1 MKIFGI
7 SALTAC
13 LALVAMQPASAGD
26 PQAGEK
32 LATQSCAACHGKD
45 GVSIATLYPNLCG
58 QKADYLVAQLK
69 ALRDGTRPSPIMG
82 PMAKGLS
89 DTDIENAAAYFSAL
103 RCP

>member
-7 SALTAC
+7 SALAAC
-13 LALVAMQPASAGD
+13 LVLAAVPAFAGD

-32 LATQSCAACHGKD
+32 LASQSCAACHGKD
-45 GVSIATLYPNLCG
+45 GVSIAALYPNLCG

-82 PMAKGLS
+82 PMAKSLS
-89 DTDIENAAAYFSAL
+89 DADIENAAAYFSAL